1 MKTKL
6 PATLT
11 SNFNFPKGRSPQI
24 TITFPEKKV
33 QLREDLLKMKE
44 EDSLNLSA
52 YVVSCIE
59 DRMGVYA

>member
-1 MKTKL
+1 MRN
-6 PATLT
+6 
-11 SNFNFPKGRSPQI
+11 NFHFPKKRSPQI

-33 QLREDLLKMKE
+33 QLREDLLKLKE
-44 EDSLNLSA
+44 EDNLNLSA